1 MKFFIDTANVEEIK
15 KAVAW
20 GLVDGVTTNPSLVA
34 KEGRDFKQTVLE
46 ICELVDGPVSVEVIS
61 LEADKMVEEAKDL
74 AKWHKNVIIKLPC
87 TTEGLK
93 ACKKLEGSGI
103 KTNVTL
109 VFSSNQVLC
118 AAKAGASYIS
128 PFVGRLDDAGE
139 DGLKMI
145 EESLQIIKNYGFTSQ
160 IIVAS
165 IRSPLTV
172 AKSAELGAHVAT
184 IPFKIMEQ
192 LVKHPLT
199 DVGIKKFLADWEGV
213 KKIKN

>member
-1 MKFFIDTANVEEIK
+1 MKFFIDTANIEEIK

-20 GLVDGVTTNPSLVA
+20 GLVDGATTNPSLIA
-34 KEGRDFKQTVLE
+34 KEGRDFKQVVLE
-46 ICELVDGPVSVEVIS
+46 ICGLVNGPVSAEVIS
-61 LEADKMVEEAKDL
+61 AEAEQMVVEAKDL
-74 AKWHKNVIIKLPC
+74 AAWHENVIIKAPC
-87 TTEGLK
+87 TIEGLK
-93 ACKKLEGSGI
+93 AVKKLESLGI

-109 VFSSNQVLC
+109 VFSANQVLC

-145 EESLQIIKNYGFTSQ
+145 EESMRIIKNYGYKSE

-172 AKSAELGAHVAT
+172 SKAAELGAHVAT

-199 DVGIKKFLADWEGV
+199 DVGIKKFLADWE
-213 KKIKN
+213 KTK

>member
-128 PFVGRLDDAGE
+128 PFVG
-139 DGLKMI
+139 
-145 EESLQIIKNYGFTSQ
+145 
-160 IIVAS
+160 
-165 IRSPLTV
+165 
-172 AKSAELGAHVAT
+172 
-184 IPFKIMEQ
+184 
-192 LVKHPLT
+192 
-199 DVGIKKFLADWEGV
+199 
-213 KKIKN
+213 

>member
-34 KEGRDFKQTVLE
+34 KEGRDFKQVVLE
-46 ICELVDGPVSVEVIS
+46 ICGLVNGPVSAEVIS
-61 LEADKMVEEAKDL
+61 MEAEQMVAEGKDL
-74 AKWHKNVIIKLPC
+74 AVWHKNVIIKLPC
-87 TTEGLK
+87 TAEGLK
-93 ACKKLEGSGI
+93 ACKQLESLGI
-103 KTNVTL
+103 RTNVTL

-118 AAKAGASYIS
+118 AAKAGASFIS

-139 DGLKMI
+139 DGMKMI
-145 EESLQIIKNYGFTSQ
+145 EESVLILKNYGYKSE

-172 AKSAELGAHVAT
+172 AKSAVIGAHICT

-199 DVGIKKFLADWEGV
+199 DVGIKKFLADWESV
-213 KKIKN
+213 K

>member
-15 KAVAW
+15 KVVAW